1 MSKYTLCKAGEYI
14 TSHTEQLHAGEWSR
28 VSQGMV
34 GHQVFSGE
42 ESLFRRVSIYHEPTL
57 TDKVRGLM
65 SHMDNYVDKKKLNHL
80 EHLLSEVASGQDAQ
94 KELESIIA
102 EAS

>member
-1 MSKYTLCKAGEYI
+1 
-14 TSHTEQLHAGEWSR
+14 
-28 VSQGMV
+28 
-34 GHQVFSGE
+34 
-42 ESLFRRVSIYHEPTL
+42 
-57 TDKVRGLM
+57 M